1 MSVELQSAP
10 KGATMNQNLMNLRQ
24 RATMAATKFIRAQRA
39 YLDAAA
45 PYNRKTETEL
55 KEVAEGYHKAI
66 KPYDAALQEL
76 RRYLLAAEPSGEIA
90 AELERTERLI
100 KTLNHEK
107 IISSMLIER
116 HIDLNAKNIRRNS
129 RHAEEEVE

>member
-1 MSVELQSAP
+1 
-10 KGATMNQNLMNLRQ
+10 MNQNLMNLRQ

-55 KEVAEGYHKAI
+55 KEVAEGYHEAI
-66 KPYDAALQEL
+66 KPYDVALQEL
-76 RRYLLAAEPSGEIA
+76 RQYLLAAEPSGEIA

-116 HIDLNAKNIRRNS
+116 HIDMNDKNIR
-129 RHAEEEVE
+129 